1 MMFSIV
7 HLSSYVYI
15 KFQGDIANSIQLS
28 HILAS
33 VADAIRMWDFF
44 LNCHN
49 SAIKFRH
56 CAAHIFD
63 NIARRNKNST
73 VLDSSYEVTS
83 YECRDL
89 FISE

>member
-1 MMFSIV
+1 ML
-7 HLSSYVYI
+7 HLSSNVYI
-15 KFQGDIANSIQLS
+15 KFQSDFAYSIQLG

-33 VADAIRMWDFF
+33 VAYTIRMWELFS
-44 LNCHN
+44 NCHN

-56 CAAHIFD
+56 CATHIFD

-73 VLDSSYEVTS
+73 VLESSYEVTS

-89 FISE
+89 FNSE